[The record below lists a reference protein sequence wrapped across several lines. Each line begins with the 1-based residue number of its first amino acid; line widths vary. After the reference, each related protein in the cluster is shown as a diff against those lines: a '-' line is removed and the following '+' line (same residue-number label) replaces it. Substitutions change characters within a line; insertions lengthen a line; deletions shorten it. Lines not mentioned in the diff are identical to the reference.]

1 MEKNRC
7 KNDYR
12 EHVRCGM
19 QRRVN
24 ILMTDVPKKGN
35 ISSETEKK
43 FKDSRDKIFL
53 KQSLNL
59 YLIGHILSQEILIH
73 MLVKTSDFKE
83 KFKDKDRIKQALRK
97 KRNEENIQNQSPD
110 FYKLNASREWN
121 KILNNSGY

>member
-1 MEKNRC
+1 MLTIFFACLYTYIYVIIYLKSKFKNTIRKYGKHKGNYTNNMEKNRC

-59 YLIGHILSQEILIH
+59 YLIGHILS
-73 MLVKTSDFKE
+73 
-83 KFKDKDRIKQALRK
+83 
-97 KRNEENIQNQSPD
+97 
-110 FYKLNASREWN
+110 
-121 KILNNSGY
+121 